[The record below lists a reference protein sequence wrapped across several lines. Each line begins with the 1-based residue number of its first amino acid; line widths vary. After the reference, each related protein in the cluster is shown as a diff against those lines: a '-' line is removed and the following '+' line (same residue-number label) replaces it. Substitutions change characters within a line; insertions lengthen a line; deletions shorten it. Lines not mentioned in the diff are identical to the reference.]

1 MLAQLLTAVGIVL
14 AVLFYLYRMEKR
26 IMASLADIQA
36 DVTAEKTVVDSAVA
50 LLAGLSQQL
59 KDALAANDPK
69 TIQAIIDG
77 IDANK
82 AALAVAVTANT
93 PPPAPAV

>member
-1 MLAQLLTAVGIVL
+1 MLAQLLTAVCIVL
-14 AVLFYLYRMEKR
+14 AVWLYLNQMEKR

-69 TIQAIIDG
+69 AIQAIIDG

-82 AALAVAVTANT
+82 AALAAAVTANT